1 MQGFNESLDPNLIR
15 AAVGKWGVLETS
27 EWIKRLKPE
36 NCSKWVCFTQIL
48 QSWAVLTESCTQ
60 GIPLQWD
67 NLICCNSSLI
77 LLWEAQSAFICDRCL
92 MIELIL
98 WIISSTVALWGIK
111 RLMWKLLLR
120 QLGAGQECLGGKRN
134 VPALGLFMQNWEKSL
149 KQCCSTFCCCFFV
162 GFGVFQCCPAAPWR
176 GKMPSSG
183 LQGNS
188 QAGFH
193 LCSSWIQLWS
203 DENPQPKK
211 KKNPFC
217 SLIVLN
223 HPLRVL
229 DKCRRSWGSS
239 GKVSGAPQSWDLRA
253 GEGTGLRIWGILL
266 VCGKGGAGSGREF
279 VIYPSP
285 DRGD

>member
-1 MQGFNESLDPNLIR
+1 MDYFLH
-15 AAVGKWGVLETS
+15 
-27 EWIKRLKPE
+27 
-36 NCSKWVCFTQIL
+36 C
-48 QSWAVLTESCTQ
+48 CTLRNKKIDVK
-60 GIPLQWD
+60 G
-67 NLICCNSSLI
+67 
-77 LLWEAQSAFICDRCL
+77 
-92 MIELIL
+92 
-98 WIISSTVALWGIK
+98 
-111 RLMWKLLLR
+111 LLR

-211 KKNPFC
+211 KKKSFLQPDCAESSTQGVGQVQEELRELWKSLWSSSELRSPCWRRDRTEDLGNPC
-217 SLIVLN
+217 GVWEG
-223 HPLRVL
+223 
-229 DKCRRSWGSS
+229 RSRKW
-239 GKVSGAPQSWDLRA
+239 KRICDL
-253 GEGTGLRIWGILL
+253 
-266 VCGKGGAGSGREF
+266 SQ
-279 VIYPSP
+279 P
-285 DRGD
+285 